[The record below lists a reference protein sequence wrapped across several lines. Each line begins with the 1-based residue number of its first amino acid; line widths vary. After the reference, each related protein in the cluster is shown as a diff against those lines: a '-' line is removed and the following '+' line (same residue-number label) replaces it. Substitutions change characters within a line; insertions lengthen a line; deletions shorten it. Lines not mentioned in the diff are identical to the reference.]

1 MEHVGLT
8 NIKDTLSNSNSKA
21 HTEVIKKNPLIAA
34 LLQLTQLITNMEFW
48 TKQCNTAKHSFVDNY
63 TKSI

>member
-34 LLQLTQLITNMEFW
+34 LLQLTQLITNMEF
-48 TKQCNTAKHSFVDNY
+48 
-63 TKSI
+63 